1 MFDLDRWQEIWMT
14 ITRNKM
20 RSFLTAFG
28 VFWGI
33 FMLVVMSGAGFGL
46 ASGVEAGVKG
56 FAENSA
62 YFFSNTT
69 SEPYKGFRKGR
80 YWNLRNGDMDML
92 IANVPEVK
100 YISPILFGGK
110 NDHNTVRGDKY
121 GSYYIKG
128 LHPMYNFI
136 EPQDMIYGRYLNQID
151 VQERRKVC
159 VIGKKV
165 YEELFTV
172 GENPLGQLIK
182 LNGIYYQVIGV
193 NDPVTQINVGGN
205 SKETVILPFT
215 VMQQTYNRGD
225 VMDCIAITADEKVRI
240 GDIEVKIQD
249 LLKARHSI
257 APTDPQAVQSLN
269 IEKQFRM
276 FKMLFLG
283 IDTLI
288 WIVGLGTLLAGV
300 VGVSNIMLVTVRERT
315 KEIGVR
321 RALGAKPKVI
331 LLQIMHES
339 IVLTALA
346 GFFGLAAGVGLL
358 SVVDQLLSANMGSDT
373 FFKHPQ
379 IPFNTALLA
388 TFVLLVCGLL
398 AGVIPAWRAL
408 QIKAI
413 DAIREE

>member
-1 MFDLDRWQEIWMT
+1 
-14 ITRNKM
+14 M

-46 ASGVEAGVKG
+46 ATGVQAGVKG

-62 YFFSNTT
+62 YFFSNST

-80 YWNLRNGDMDML
+80 YWNLRNGDLDML
-92 IANVPEVK
+92 IANVPEIK
-100 YISPILFGGK
+100 YISPLLFGGSVD
-110 NDHNTVRGDKY
+110 NNTVRGDKAGTY
-121 GSYYIKG
+121 SIKG
-128 LHPMYNFI
+128 LHSMYNFI
-136 EPQDMIYGRYLNQID
+136 EPQDMIYGRYLNPID
-151 VQERRKVC
+151 TDERRKVC

-165 YEELFTV
+165 YEDMFTR
-172 GENPLGQLIK
+172 GENPLGQLLK
-182 LNGIYYQVIGV
+182 VNGIYYQVVGV
-193 NDPVTQINVGGN
+193 NDPVTQINIGGD
-205 SKETVILPFT
+205 SKETIILPFT

-225 VMDCIAITADEKVRI
+225 EVDCIAITADNSVRI
-240 GDIEVKIQD
+240 GDIENRIMD

-257 APTDPQAVQSLN
+257 SPTDPQAVQSMN
-269 IEKQFRM
+269 VEKQFRM
-276 FKMLFLG
+276 FQMLFLG
-283 IDTLI
+283 IDILI

-346 GFFGLAAGVGLL
+346 GFIGLMAGVGLL
-358 SVVDQLLSANMGSDT
+358 SLVDRALSAGMDSNT
-373 FFKHPQ
+373 FFQHPQ
-379 IPFNTALLA
+379 IPFTTALLA
-388 TFVLLVCGLL
+388 TFVLLVCGML